1 MIIQHLTI
9 ADNKW
14 YILLYYGTNKYHKK
28 DVMDTLISLGCPYKS
43 AKHATDTV
51 CTKLNTGLTFS
62 NIDHRTSFVC
72 VSDTTEL
79 PQMVNTIV
87 HEIKHLQTHI
97 CGYYGV
103 SEYGEQAAC
112 LTGYIAQKIY
122 RALSNFYK

>member
-1 MIIQHLTI
+1 
-9 ADNKW
+9 
-14 YILLYYGTNKYHKK
+14 
-28 DVMDTLISLGCPYKS
+28 MDTLISLGCPYKS

-97 CGYYGV
+97 CGYYDV
-103 SEYGEQAAC
+103 SEHGEQAAY